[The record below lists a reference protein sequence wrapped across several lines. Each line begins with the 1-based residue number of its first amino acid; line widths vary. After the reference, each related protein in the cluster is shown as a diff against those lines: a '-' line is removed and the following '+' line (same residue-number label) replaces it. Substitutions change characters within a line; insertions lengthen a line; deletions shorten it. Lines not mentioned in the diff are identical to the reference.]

1 MANALTRQNI
11 DFSEASGSGEADWG
25 DDDPRWYDMVWSERS
40 RRYMTRIGL
49 RGELEEEAR
58 RRRLAEGTGSRL
70 DTVIHL
76 TGLPVRMAASIP
88 EIPASLARSAEY
100 ISGHGGPGRLP
111 DETQAEYEAR
121 LATVPDEAT
130 RAVEAATNLSMF
142 GGKGAPVTTNRLVIA
157 GKAVGRE
164 PVLPE
169 AARLAADRPF
179 AKAATGAAAADLAK
193 GSLPADYSGAAMTV
207 AQMDDILVGMGYD
220 PRQLTLNQKSWL
232 IQRERVGAKP
242 AAAAETPAI
251 GGGEERAALPRP
263 AGGGGLGS
271 EGGGGGG
278 EPRIRQASAE
288 ADLAAAGEPPLE
300 GLPRKPIELA
310 DGSVHVPGPSAVA
323 RKAAAD
329 YMAEAGIPYNP
340 TNKYKKVDKEKAA
353 KTAQAFEDMPH
364 APDDPAVQSAYDALI
379 NETMAQWE
387 AVKRTGLK
395 IEFNPPGTNPY
406 KSNPRMAMQDI
417 RENNH
422 LWVFPTS
429 EGFGTGAEAAAAMRD
444 NPMLRPTSEVISG
457 QPVVAND
464 IFRIVHDYFGHYK
477 EGVGFRAEGEH
488 NAFRIHRD
496 MFTPPAQRA
505 LASETRGQNSW
516 VNYGP
521 HGEKNRHA
529 SGDDTQYAPQKI
541 GLMPEW
547 TLYAGGRG
555 GRLAA
560 GLMSAREPG
569 NRLGFV
575 PDLRVRVRN
584 PGVLPDKPLITQAT
598 TNKNAQAQLDNIDLI
613 LAGFPRA
620 TETPKDWSQMMAHAF
635 ASDEVPIPPYA
646 FIRDINGDGAARKIA
661 SLSPGQIAD
670 ADHGFAEAA
679 RMRQAYEAG
688 RLSPVTTGKLFMWSF
703 LSRGVSPYTQESL
716 FIDAFSGANE
726 WIQKAARGEFTKDDI
741 PAYKEWAASVAP
753 KDTGLPGSGALHNLN
768 AFGTHFLLKMGR
780 LGADGISNLQRLHDM
795 LANPEM
801 TGPQIRREFMKFG
814 EGVGIDNKVVSF
826 TLLVAGKKDVMVID
840 RVQTRQLWDDGR
852 FADRNIYDGQ
862 KVNKKVVTGTALSNL
877 TYGARGLLVYEAIER
892 TLGAKIGDI
901 YEAAGRRR
909 EDASIGRFHW
919 ESWVAHSQQEA
930 SHGTLGAIMEDALG
944 RRNVPAI
951 STVSAKEGEY
961 GAFAYGARYAR
972 DENGAPYF
980 SYTVPTGN
988 TYEFSVPA
996 WRQFLADVKK
1006 RKARVVPKGFKVTES
1021 GNAPWYE
1028 QSGVDPQALDRLAS
1042 SRSDRGAASP
1052 GAGAV
1057 RGAEQGQVAGGPA
1070 GGAGDWRSDP
1080 VVAPPGVRLTPVD
1093 HNPFAGEPK

>member
-1 MANALTRQNI
+1 M
-11 DFSEASGSGEADWG
+11 
-25 DDDPRWYDMVWSERS
+25 MH
-40 RRYMTRIGL
+40 
-49 RGELEEEAR
+49 
-58 RRRLAEGTGSRL
+58 LA
-70 DTVIHL
+70 
-76 TGLPVRMAASIP
+76 GLPVRMAASIP

-100 ISGHGGPGRLP
+100 ISGHGGPPIRLP
-111 DETQAEYEAR
+111 DETQSEYEAR

-142 GGKGAPVTTNRLVIA
+142 GGKGTPVTTNRLVVA

-169 AARLAADRPF
+169 AARVAADRPF
-179 AKAATGAAAADLAK
+179 AKVATGAAAADLAK

-242 AAAAETPAI
+242 AAAETSAI

-263 AGGGGLGS
+263 AGGGLGS

-278 EPRIRQASAE
+278 EPRVRQASAE

-364 APDDPAVQSAYDALI
+364 APDDPAVQSAYGALI
-379 NETMAQWE
+379 DETMAQWE

-395 IEFNPPGTNPY
+395 VEFNPPGTNPY

-529 SGDDTQYAPQKI
+529 SGDDTQYAP
-541 GLMPEW
+541 
-547 TLYAGGRG
+547 
-555 GRLAA
+555 
-560 GLMSAREPG
+560 
-569 NRLGFV
+569 
-575 PDLRVRVRN
+575 
-584 PGVLPDKPLITQAT
+584 
-598 TNKNAQAQLDNIDLI
+598 
-613 LAGFPRA
+613 
-620 TETPKDWSQMMAHAF
+620 
-635 ASDEVPIPPYA
+635 
-646 FIRDINGDGAARKIA
+646 
-661 SLSPGQIAD
+661 
-670 ADHGFAEAA
+670 
-679 RMRQAYEAG
+679 
-688 RLSPVTTGKLFMWSF
+688 
-703 LSRGVSPYTQESL
+703 
-716 FIDAFSGANE
+716 
-726 WIQKAARGEFTKDDI
+726 
-741 PAYKEWAASVAP
+741 
-753 KDTGLPGSGALHNLN
+753 
-768 AFGTHFLLKMGR
+768 
-780 LGADGISNLQRLHDM
+780 
-795 LANPEM
+795 
-801 TGPQIRREFMKFG
+801 
-814 EGVGIDNKVVSF
+814 
-826 TLLVAGKKDVMVID
+826 
-840 RVQTRQLWDDGR
+840 
-852 FADRNIYDGQ
+852 
-862 KVNKKVVTGTALSNL
+862 
-877 TYGARGLLVYEAIER
+877 
-892 TLGAKIGDI
+892 
-901 YEAAGRRR
+901 
-909 EDASIGRFHW
+909 
-919 ESWVAHSQQEA
+919 
-930 SHGTLGAIMEDALG
+930 
-944 RRNVPAI
+944 
-951 STVSAKEGEY
+951 
-961 GAFAYGARYAR
+961 
-972 DENGAPYF
+972 
-980 SYTVPTGN
+980 
-988 TYEFSVPA
+988 
-996 WRQFLADVKK
+996 
-1006 RKARVVPKGFKVTES
+1006 
-1021 GNAPWYE
+1021 
-1028 QSGVDPQALDRLAS
+1028 
-1042 SRSDRGAASP
+1042 
-1052 GAGAV
+1052 
-1057 RGAEQGQVAGGPA
+1057 
-1070 GGAGDWRSDP
+1070 
-1080 VVAPPGVRLTPVD
+1080 
-1093 HNPFAGEPK
+1093 